1 MPRHFMVRL
10 APVAVV
16 LALTACASV
25 NTRVKEE
32 LNPAAADQWRA
43 VQSGS
48 PLIAAAYMQS
58 LVALLEDTPERAA
71 HARQQALSLAR
82 QSGIVTAR
90 SRACKAC
97 PAESD
102 PRPNVAC
109 LAERLRCLQ
118 SP

>member
-1 MPRHFMVRL
+1 MTHHFMVRL

-16 LALTACASV
+16 LALTACRSV
-25 NTRVKEE
+25 NTQVKGE

-43 VQSGS
+43 VQSES

-58 LVALLEDTPERAA
+58 LIALLEDAPERAA

-82 QSGIVTAR
+82 QSGVVTAR
-90 SRACKAC
+90 PRACKAC

-102 PRPNVAC
+102 LRLHAAC
-109 LAERLRCLQ
+109 LVERLRCLQ
-118 SP
+118 